1 MNWLRNHKKA
11 TPKGEYVPLRYRINP
26 CDIDHY
32 ESLAPVQ
39 RFFEFF
45 SKGTDCKCCLGARVF
60 FALVVGLVIGFAVG
74 RWVG

>member
-1 MNWLRNHKKA
+1 MNRLGNHKKE
-11 TPKGEYVPLRYRINP
+11 TDKGGYVPLGYRINP
-26 CDIDHY
+26 CDIDRY
-32 ESLAPVQ
+32 ESLAPLQ

-60 FALVVGLVIGFAVG
+60 FALAVGIAAGFAVG

>member
-1 MNWLRNHKKA
+1 MNWFRNHNKA
-11 TPKGEYVPLRYRINP
+11 TPENADVPLKYRINP

-32 ESLAPVQ
+32 YFLTPVQ

-60 FALVVGLVIGFAVG
+60 MALVVGLVLGFAVG
-74 RWVG
+74 RLAG